1 MITVGN
7 FYDDPQTLKIGQEFT
22 ALFGGRF
29 MGSVPSGRL
38 YYTSEDQEDSY
49 LTPYEETVD
58 TTLQIMRDSIA
69 SKQNLIIKQW
79 PVLKYKSG
87 CVY

>member
-7 FYDDPQTLKIGQEFT
+7 FYADPQTLKIGQEFI

-29 MGSVPSGRL
+29 MGSVPDGRL
-38 YYTSEDQEDSY
+38 YYTSEDKKDSH
-49 LTPYEETVD
+49 LSPYEETVD
-58 TTLQIMRDSIA
+58 TTLQIMKDSIA